1 MLIKRELGEFV
12 LKKICLILIALGI
25 FSLVGC
31 SEESV
36 GENDKDLILKDEV
49 EPEVDTGEIDL
60 RTEVEYLNERNQY
73 LLTTINYLT
82 DSLSDEEML
91 QFSKDQITYELS
103 INGEP
108 IPENGQIIVEEGMVE
123 ILLSEM
129 KLGFDFLPED
139 WSEKGIISGE
149 EYIDHLLNIDT
160 SNWTLIGNDGTVNTS
175 RGYQSA
181 DIKSGQQVSF
191 EITDELRERLGIDT
205 NLIQIKM
212 K

>member
-1 MLIKRELGEFV
+1 M
-12 LKKICLILIALGI
+12 
-25 FSLVGC
+25 VGC

-36 GENDKDLILKDEV
+36 EENDKDLILKDEV
-49 EPEVDTGEIDL
+49 ELEVDTEEIDSL
-60 RTEVEYLNERNQY
+60 RTKVEYLDEQNQY
-73 LLTTINYLT
+73 LLTTITNLA
-82 DSLSDEEML
+82 DRLSDEEML

-123 ILLSEM
+123 IILSER

-139 WSEKGIISGE
+139 WLEKGVISGE
-149 EYIDHLLNIDT
+149 EYIDHLLNIDI

-181 DIKSGQQVSF
+181 NIKSGQLLSF

-205 NLIQIKM
+205 SSIQIIVK
-212 K
+212 

>member
-1 MLIKRELGEFV
+1 MISGFVFCSILLVGCNGEKEEASEFV
-12 LKKICLILIALGI
+12 LTDIEQEVVVDDQDSSSKG
-25 FSLVGC
+25 
-31 SEESV
+31 
-36 GENDKDLILKDEV
+36 EV
-49 EPEVDTGEIDL
+49 EIDTNEIDSL
-60 RTEVEYLNERNQY
+60 RMEVESLNERTQY
-73 LLTTINYLT
+73 LLTTINNLL

-129 KLGFDFLPED
+129 KLGFDFLSED
-139 WSEKGIISGE
+139 WLEKGIISGE

-160 SNWTLIGNDGTVNTS
+160 LNWTLIGSDGTVNTS

-181 DIKSGQQVSF
+181 DIKSGQQVTF

-205 NLIQIKM
+205 NLIQIKL